1 MNRATR
7 INVATSGV
15 ILATSGMFAH
25 GLFEVLQGNAPTEG
39 LIIQAIG
46 PARRM
51 WVHGSEEAFTLI
63 PNYLATG
70 LLAMA
75 VGLAIIVWSVGF
87 VHRRHGALVFLL
99 LFILLFLVG
108 GGIGQVL
115 LIIPAW
121 LAATRIHKPLSWWR
135 RVMPE
140 GLRRVLAKLWPW
152 FLVIATVL
160 FLLGLVIS
168 VTGWFPGVSDP
179 DQILSI
185 DWSILLTA
193 LVLFLLAFVAG
204 FAYDIGRQEST

>member
-15 ILATSGMFAH
+15 ILAISGMLAH
-25 GLFEVLQGNAPTEG
+25 GLFEVLQGSTPTEG

-46 PARRM
+46 PAHRM

-75 VGLAIIVWSVGF
+75 VGLAIMVWSVGF

-99 LFILLFLVG
+99 MFILLFLVG

-115 LIIPAW
+115 LIVPAS
-121 LAATRIHKPLSWWR
+121 LAATRINKPLAWWR
-135 RVMPE
+135 RVLPE
-140 GLRRVLAKLWPW
+140 GQRRLLARLWPW
-152 FLVIATVL
+152 FLVLATTL

-179 DQILSI
+179 DQILRI
-185 DWSILLTA
+185 DWSMLLTA

-204 FAYDIGRQEST
+204 FAYDIGRQ